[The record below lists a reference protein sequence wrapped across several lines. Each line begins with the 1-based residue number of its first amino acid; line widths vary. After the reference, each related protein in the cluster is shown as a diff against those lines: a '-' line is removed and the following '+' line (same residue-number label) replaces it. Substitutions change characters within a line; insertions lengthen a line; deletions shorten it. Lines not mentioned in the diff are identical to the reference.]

1 MTLKV
6 WVAVRDMQA
15 SRVDDCNL
23 DDLCKM
29 VKDVNLSGVQLKD
42 IGIFQLNVKSPDG
55 LQIIEK
61 NTLIS
66 NINKSY
72 ENPVKIEVTPLLKSK
87 ITRSHQQSGSTAS
100 ASTTALLDGFGSLSS
115 SYRVDATDNSV
126 V

>member
-29 VKDVNLSGVQLKD
+29 VKDVKD

-72 ENPVKIEVTPLLKSK
+72 ENPIKIEVTPLLKSK

-115 SYRVDATDNSV
+115 SYRVDATENSV